1 MSGIVRK
8 ARVTFICRASQ
19 KKLPANPPCGAVM
32 SDSVRLW
39 VTPQVGGF
47 IGGNFTN
54 FDGSRLPYFYVL
66 PPNYDPAQ
74 KYPLLCWLHGSP
86 GDETS
91 IVTPNTVYSN
101 GQPLAASSPLKV
113 FASLGRQQTDPGILL
128 WVTRRAAQTFQK
140 VEPASESLF
149 PGMHDFRKTD
159 RLEDIFEGGVV
170 AHTVPGWL
178 NEEIIQIAFTAL
190 KTAGVSRLL
199 Q

>member
-1 MSGIVRK
+1 MRILEEKGHVKHHRDG
-8 ARVTFICRASQ
+8 ARYVYLPRVSKEAASKSALRRGDERFRSSLGHAPGRRLHRRQ
-19 KKLPANPPCGAVM
+19 FYKLR
-32 SDSVRLW
+32 RLAAALLLR
-39 VTPQVGGF
+39 VA
-47 IGGNFTN
+47 
-54 FDGSRLPYFYVL
+54 SH
-66 PPNYDPAQ
+66 YDPAQ

-86 GDETS
+86 GDEAS

-170 AHTVPGWL
+170 AHTVPG
-178 NEEIIQIAFTAL
+178 
-190 KTAGVSRLL
+190 
-199 Q
+199 